1 MPTAKFWRLLSDPSR
16 LRRAIA
22 RRLAPELTELGPSRI
37 YPGRYA
43 AQAPDRYA
51 INLAE
56 YLARGGTDCAKTQSQ
71 FILGNEERNSGDLP
85 RYYFL
90 KLVCDQILTERIT
103 GDYAELGVYKG
114 NTAALLADLARR
126 TGSRVYLFDTFSG
139 FASDDLVEIDRNIK
153 IEFADTSLDAAKQL
167 VGGENVKFVQGY
179 FPATAEQIPVEARF
193 ALVHLDCD
201 LYKPFSA
208 ALEFFYPRLVPGGF
222 LIMHDYGSLFWDGVK
237 KAVDDFFADKSERVI
252 PIPDKSGTAVVRK
265 VSK

>member
-126 TGSRVYLFDTFSG
+126 TGSRAYLFDTFKG

-153 IEFADTSLDAAKQL
+153 IEFADTS
-167 VGGENVKFVQGY
+167 
-179 FPATAEQIPVEARF
+179 
-193 ALVHLDCD
+193 
-201 LYKPFSA
+201 
-208 ALEFFYPRLVPGGF
+208 
-222 LIMHDYGSLFWDGVK
+222 
-237 KAVDDFFADKSERVI
+237 
-252 PIPDKSGTAVVRK
+252 
-265 VSK
+265 